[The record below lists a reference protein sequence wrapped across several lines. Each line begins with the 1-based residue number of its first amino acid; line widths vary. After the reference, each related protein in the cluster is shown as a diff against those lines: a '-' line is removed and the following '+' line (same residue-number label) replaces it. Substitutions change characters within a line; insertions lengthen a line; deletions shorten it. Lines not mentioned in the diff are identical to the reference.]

1 MRAFTRFC
9 FVALAAVLLCVTGRA
24 EALDLTLTEAD
35 IRSAETG
42 IDLELGLTRGVPFRI
57 ALYDGPPRL
66 AVFFGGAVHSQTD
79 EEDFV
84 LANEN
89 GETRLLRPLP
99 SPMAVERAAM
109 TVALDGSARLSLRLR
124 RVSRADFKQIAQ
136 PAPEPE
142 QGLPTVQEQPSR
154 LTVALDPGHGGHDPG
169 ATHGQIHES
178 DLVLSFAR
186 ELKEDLLRTTDF
198 DVVLTRNEDRFVP
211 LKERI
216 GIAQETGADVFISLH
231 ADGIPRGSASGATVF
246 THGERASTPIS
257 ERLAREHH
265 RDALLAGV
273 DLSGAGDALAV
284 ALMDLARQDSAHRSL
299 DLADQLVSEMARAD
313 IPLYKHP
320 RQQADFVVLRAP
332 DIPAVLVE
340 LGFLSE
346 PADRERL
353 ADPAWRAKMALA
365 LRRGLLK
372 WTKSDAALAALRL
385 R

>member
-1 MRAFTRFC
+1 MVFC
-9 FVALAAVLLCVTGRA
+9 AVGRS
-24 EALDLTLTEAD
+24 EASDLTLTKAE
-35 IRSAETG
+35 IRNAATG
-42 IDLELGLTRGVPFRI
+42 IDVELALSRGVPFRI

-66 AVFFGGAVHSQTD
+66 AVHVGSTLQAETPPDGFILRH
-79 EEDFV
+79 ED
-84 LANEN
+84 
-89 GETRLLRPLP
+89 GETRLMRSLP

-109 TVALDGSARLSLRLR
+109 TLDLNGSARLTIRLR
-124 RVSRADFKQIAQ
+124 RVSRADFALIAQ
-136 PAPEPE
+136 PAPELD
-142 QGLPTVQEQPSR
+142 QVALPVQETPSR

-169 ATHGQIHES
+169 ATHGQIHEA

-211 LKERI
+211 LKKRI
-216 GIAQETGADVFISLH
+216 SIAQAAGADVFVSLH

-246 THGERASTPIS
+246 THGERASNPIS
-257 ERLAREHH
+257 ERLAQEHR

-273 DLSGAGDALAV
+273 DLSGSGDALAV
-284 ALMDLARQDSAHRSL
+284 ALMDLARQDSSYRSL

-346 PADRERL
+346 PADRKRL

-365 LRRGLLK
+365 LRRGLME

-385 R
+385 K